1 MIIIARWRGMCMADF
16 LAALA
21 DPHLPFLRYALL
33 AGIFASIS
41 FGIIGT
47 LVVVRRISSI
57 AGAIAH
63 CVLGGIG
70 AGLYLEQVVG
80 LEWASPVQGAILV
93 ALGAAVVLTL
103 IKHYGTQR
111 EDTVIGALWAV
122 GMAVGLLF
130 LARTP
135 GYTDP
140 MSYLFGNILLL
151 SKSDV
156 YLVILLDLL
165 VVIVVVGSYNRLLAL
180 CFDEEYAFLRG
191 VPTGWY
197 YLLLLCLTALTV
209 VLLIRVV
216 GVVMVIAL
224 LTLPA
229 AIAGNV
235 AKGIKQMMFLSILF
249 CMAFITS
256 GLGISYALDLPSGPV
271 IIVIAAIAYLI
282 VLTMIRVFSLNPSR

>member
-1 MIIIARWRGMCMADF
+1 MADF

-80 LEWASPVQGAILV
+80 LEWASPVQGAIVV
-93 ALGAAVVLTL
+93 ALGAAVILTL

-111 EDTVIGALWAV
+111 EDTVIAALWAV

-165 VVIVVVGSYNRLLAL
+165 VVLVVVGSYNRLLAL

-235 AKGIKQMMFLSILF
+235 ASGIKQMMLLSILF
-249 CMAFITS
+249 CMAFITT
-256 GLGISYALDLPSGPV
+256 GLGISYTLDLPSGPV
-271 IIVIAAIAYLI
+271 IIVIAAIAYLF
-282 VLTMIRVFSLNPSR
+282 VLTIIRVFSLNPSR

>member
-1 MIIIARWRGMCMADF
+1 MADF

>member
-1 MIIIARWRGMCMADF
+1 MTEF
-16 LAALA
+16 FAALL
-21 DPHLPFLRYALL
+21 DPSLPFLRYALL
-33 AGIFASIS
+33 AGILASIS

-47 LVVVRRISSI
+47 FVVVRRISSL

-70 AGLYLEQVVG
+70 AGLYLEQAAG
-80 LEWASPVQGAILV
+80 LSWAGPVQGAVVV
-93 ALGAAVVLTL
+93 ALLAAVLLTV
-103 IKHYGTQR
+103 INQYGSQR

-151 SKSDV
+151 TEVDV
-156 YLVILLDLL
+156 YIVAVLDL
-165 VVIVVVGSYNRLLAL
+165 VVIITVAVFYNKLLAL

-191 VPTGWY
+191 LSTRWY

-209 VLLIRVV
+209 VLLIRIV
-216 GVVMVIAL
+216 GIVMVIAL

-229 AIAGNV
+229 AIAGNF
-235 AKGIKQMMFLSILF
+235 AAGIRQMMLIAIMF
-249 CMAFITS
+249 CMLFVFL
-256 GLGISYALDLPSGPV
+256 GLALSYSLDLPSGPV
-271 IIVIAAIAYLI
+271 IIVLAGLVYL
-282 VLTMIRVFSLNPSR
+282 LTLALLHLKAMVRQS